1 MSTVKAP
8 TPASTPRTGR
18 GEATMTALLTA
29 AVECLVELGY
39 QGTTTAEI
47 SRRAGVSPGLFV
59 RYWPTKQA
67 MLAAAAAHAHREA
80 MARFVE
86 RLQDIF
92 QRAADVR
99 AGVRDV
105 IAAIIDLHAEP
116 EMRCLAELAQ
126 AARTD
131 PELAGEVGAA
141 TATIDGFVMRSARRL
156 APPETLGPN
165 FDAHVLLVLDLARG
179 VAQRTSLLP
188 PRQAAKARADAA
200 AALVRLLGRD

>member
-1 MSTVKAP
+1 MS
-8 TPASTPRTGR
+8 
-18 GEATMTALLTA
+18 ALLAA

-67 MLAAAAAHAHREA
+67 LLAAAAAHAHREA

-86 RLQDIF
+86 RLHDMF
-92 QRAADVR
+92 ERAADVR
-99 AGVRDV
+99 AGVRAV
-105 IAAIIDLHAEP
+105 IAAIVDLHAEP

-131 PELAGEVGAA
+131 RELAGEVGAA
-141 TATIDGFVMRSARRL
+141 TATIDAFVLRSARRL

-179 VAQRTSLLP
+179 VSQRTSLLP
-188 PRQAAKARADAA
+188 PEEAA
-200 AALVRLLGRD
+200 AARAEAAATLARVLGRD